1 MAKKKDYSAE
11 AIIARAQNAAYQDQ
25 KAMGKQI
32 QENSKKQN
40 VVTGT
45 PVPTNPNLVLPTQ
58 KPVKLTENAPAP
70 KPYMAMAVTK
80 DGMPVYGSG
89 LQGWARKAWADLTDP
104 VKFFYDKKKL
114 SQEQQDKVT
123 S

>member
-1 MAKKKDYSAE
+1 MAKNKDYSAD

-25 KAMGKQI
+25 KAMVQKN
-32 QENSKKQN
+32 E
-40 VVTGT
+40 VTESPSN
-45 PVPTNPNLVLPTQ
+45 PVPTNQSLVLPTQ

-114 SQEQQDKVT
+114 SQERQD
-123 S
+123 